1 MSIWLLINFWRIQP
15 LYASSPL
22 PLHDFDEKL
31 HNPLPL
37 VTDNLEGKSFSHF
50 SYVVIVQKSLMNIT
64 WRVSVALCNCRD
76 VIKSDADC
84 EFFLWH
90 VMHFFELFWIANWI
104 FSHSSR
110 DTRTSVFVK
119 WLAAYSP
126 ENVLHMKEAESTA
139 FRISIFS
146 YISFSRAPRKTA
158 WKRAPETINKSIG
171 TVKKIVGVHRKANY
185 ANFVSLLYP
194 REAERTKSWARD

>member
-1 MSIWLLINFWRIQP
+1 MRNCTIHCR
-15 LYASSPL
+15 SSPTTSKANRFL
-22 PLHDFDEKL
+22 IFHMLWSCK
-31 HNPLPL
+31 N
-37 VTDNLEGKSFSHF
+37 
-50 SYVVIVQKSLMNIT
+50 ILMNIT
-64 WRVSVALCNCRD
+64 WRVSAALCNCRD
-76 VIKSDADC
+76 LIKSDADC

-104 FSHSSR
+104 FSHLSR

-126 ENVLHMKEAESTA
+126 ENVLHMKETESTA

-171 TVKKIVGVHRKANY
+171 TEKNFGCAQKSKLCKFRVALVSPRSREKKILGSRLD
-185 ANFVSLLYP
+185 VSFTPL
-194 REAERTKSWARD
+194 RH